1 MEFVPYL
8 NSIEGLSLT
17 PAQWLST
24 GIQSY
29 GYDVVGL
36 LQRPGYQKQF
46 QLNNDLLCP
55 GKAIIDARKV
65 QINSKGEIQFR
76 SPDGSLKKCT
86 TKELFQWLQQ
96 LKPDVVVWDGALDD
110 AQGDF
115 ILYSSVQLLKIW
127 NLSNQPASLAYQG
140 QVLHQEGEYF
150 SILSD
155 LFKQDYSLLT
165 ADCACQ
171 TCRSG
176 LTRAYLHH
184 LLQHTPL
191 LAQRYLVLHNV
202 FQAKLSA

>member
-29 GYDVVGL
+29 AYDAVGL

-46 QLNNDLLCP
+46 QLKKDLLCP
-55 GKAIIDARKV
+55 GKTIVDARNV
-65 QINSKGEIQFR
+65 QVNSKGEIQFR
-76 SPDGSLKKCT
+76 SHDGSLKQCARQ
-86 TKELFQWLQQ
+86 EFFQWLQQ

-110 AQGDF
+110 AKGDF
-115 ILYSSVQLLKIW
+115 ILYSSVQVSKIW
-127 NLSNQPASLAYQG
+127 NVSNHPASLAYQG
-140 QVLHQEGEYF
+140 QVLQRAGECF

-165 ADCACQ
+165 ADCGCQ
-171 TCRSG
+171 TCQSG

>member
-8 NSIEGLSLT
+8 NSTEGLSLT

-29 GYDVVGL
+29 AYDAVGL
-36 LQRPGYQKQF
+36 LQRPGYLKQF
-46 QLNNDLLCP
+46 QLKKDLLCP
-55 GKAIIDARKV
+55 GRAIVDARNV
-65 QINSKGEIQFR
+65 QVNSKGEIQFR
-76 SPDGSLKKCT
+76 SPDGSLKQCARQ
-86 TKELFQWLQQ
+86 EFFQWLQQ

-110 AQGDF
+110 AQGDY
-115 ILYSSVQLLKIW
+115 ILYSGAQVSKIW
-127 NLSNQPASLAYQG
+127 NVSNHPASLAYQG
-140 QVLHQEGEYF
+140 QVLQRAGECF

-165 ADCACQ
+165 EDCGCQ
-171 TCRSG
+171 TCQSG

>member
-29 GYDVVGL
+29 AYDVVGL

-46 QLNNDLLCP
+46 QLKKDLLCP
-55 GKAIIDARKV
+55 GRAIVDARNV
-65 QINSKGEIQFR
+65 QFNSKGEIQFR
-76 SPDGSLKKCT
+76 SPDGSLKQCAR
-86 TKELFQWLQQ
+86 KEFFQWVQQ
-96 LKPDVVVWDGALDD
+96 LMTDVVVWDGALDD
-110 AQGDF
+110 AQGDY
-115 ILYSSVQLLKIW
+115 ILYSSAQVSKIW
-127 NLSNQPASLAYQG
+127 NLSNHPASLAYQG
-140 QVLHQEGEYF
+140 QVLQRESECF
-150 SILSD
+150 SVLSD
-155 LFKQDYSLLT
+155 LFKQDYSFLT
-165 ADCACQ
+165 ADCGCQ
-171 TCRSG
+171 TCQSG

>member
-29 GYDVVGL
+29 AYDVVGL

-46 QLNNDLLCP
+46 QLKNDLLCP
-55 GKAIIDARKV
+55 GKAIIDARNV

-76 SPDGSLKKCT
+76 SPDGALKKCA

-115 ILYSSVQLLKIW
+115 ILNSSVQLSKIW

-140 QVLHQEGEYF
+140 QVLHQEGECF

-165 ADCACQ
+165 EDCACQ